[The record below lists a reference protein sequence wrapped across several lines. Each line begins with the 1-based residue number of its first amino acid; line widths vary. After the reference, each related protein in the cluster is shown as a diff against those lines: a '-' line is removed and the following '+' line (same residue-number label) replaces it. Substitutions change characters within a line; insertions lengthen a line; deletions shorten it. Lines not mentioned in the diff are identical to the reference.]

1 MKEVPARSSLWSR
14 IGWFALLYLGGVLA
28 VWMFAA
34 AFHLLLST
42 QL

>member
-1 MKEVPARSSLWSR
+1 MKEVPARPSLRSR

-28 VWMFAA
+28 VALLAA
-34 AFHLLLST
+34 LLHMLLGA